1 MNSFV
6 KLGIVVATANLLAVA
21 GFAGWLAATGRLD
34 RERIDR
40 VRELFAKPVADE
52 AKEKQDALS
61 KADEA
66 ALAEDAMRKLRELP
80 MASAERA
87 DSTARTE
94 ERIELGLRTFK
105 DSTERMRDGLRNA
118 EKSLDEQ
125 IRDFEKRKTAWEES
139 IASDK
144 QRATDEQ
151 FRKAVRLVESLPP
164 KQARS
169 WILELVNTHKT
180 DTAVA
185 YLDAMSGAKAS
196 NLLKSFKGDEETKVA
211 TELLERLRMLGLESE
226 ARAERPNAVKPAD
239 NPVDSARSPS
249 RGSLGPASRA
259 DAGTGPASNRSLEL
273 PGAAAKRPSQEQG
286 GGQPGA
292 RANADK

>member
-21 GFAGWLAATGRLD
+21 GFAGWLAATGRID

-66 ALAEDAMRKLRELP
+66 ALAEDAMRRLRELP

-118 EKSLDEQ
+118 E
-125 IRDFEKRKTAWEES
+125 RKTAWEES

-239 NPVDSARSPS
+239 NPVDSARSSS
-249 RGSLGPASRA
+249 RGSVGPAPRA
-259 DAGTGPASNRSLEL
+259 DAGSGPASNRSLEL
-273 PGAAAKRPSQEQG
+273 PGAAAKRPGQEQG
-286 GGQPGA
+286 AGQPGA